1 MIDIDPFDQQF
12 SDLLARMTREQKRFV
27 CECLQDH
34 EEGRCTFE
42 QMLANIEAGLVQAET

>member
-1 MIDIDPFDQQF
+1 MTELDLQF
-12 SDLLARMTREQKRFV
+12 RELLDRMTPEQKRFV